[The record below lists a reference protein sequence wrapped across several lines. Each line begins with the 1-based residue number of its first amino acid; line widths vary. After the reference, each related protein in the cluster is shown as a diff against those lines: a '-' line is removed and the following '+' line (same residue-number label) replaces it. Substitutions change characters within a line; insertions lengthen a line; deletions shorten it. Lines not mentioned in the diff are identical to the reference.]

1 MTKNSKQT
9 LIGLGSFLAVLVIIV
24 LLSSNAN
31 RTRGLRAD
39 VLSAR
44 RGEPGQAIVFTISVR
59 DTKGRVTGVEVNF
72 GDGRVEQV
80 DVDGEKC
87 GTPLSRAFDLTH
99 QFDFT
104 GYTTVVA
111 KVRTGGCGAKSEQ
124 VEAIRTIQIKE
135 VRRR

>member
-1 MTKNSKQT
+1 MTRGARQT
-9 LIGLGSFLAVLVIIV
+9 LIGLGGFLVVLVVIV
-24 LLSSNAN
+24 VLSSNAN
-31 RTRGLRAD
+31 KTQGLRAD

-44 RGEPGQAIVFTISVR
+44 RGEPGQAVVFTVSVR
-59 DTKGRVTGVEVNF
+59 DTKGRVTGVEVDF

-80 DVDGEKC
+80 DVDDEAC
-87 GTPLSRAFDLTH
+87 GAPLSRAFDFTH

-111 KVRTGGCGAKSEQ
+111 KVRTGGCGSKSEQ
-124 VEAIRTIQIKE
+124 VEAVRTIQIKE